1 MKYNMTILKK
11 SIGMLALAWGIPSSM
26 MAQNQGSHLMIA
38 VGGSY
43 PRTLE
48 STISYEK
55 EMLYHNAWEYFATY
69 SIQYDEDPEAKHI
82 TRKSF
87 WHNHN
92 TWGVGAVYKPC
103 VGRGRN
109 HHAVSELAPVQVAI
123 IIRS

>member
-26 MAQNQGSHLMIA
+26 VAQNQGSHLMIA

-55 EMLYHNAWEYFATY
+55 EMLYHNAW
-69 SIQYDEDPEAKHI
+69 
-82 TRKSF
+82 
-87 WHNHN
+87 
-92 TWGVGAVYKPC
+92 
-103 VGRGRN
+103 
-109 HHAVSELAPVQVAI
+109 
-123 IIRS
+123 